1 MIVPIHGLK
10 YHSFE
15 PVKIDDSV
23 ILVQEKDNI
32 FDDNAVAVF
41 NLKNQKVGYV
51 SAKSSQNVKV
61 RSKMEQEQ
69 ILGKVWCISHNQILI
84 ELDFSNNPPPNN

>member
-10 YHSFE
+10 YHSFK

-23 ILVQEKDNI
+23 ILVKEKDNI

-51 SAKSSQNVKV
+51 SAKSSRNVKV

-69 ILGKVWCISHNQILI
+69 ILGKVWCISQNQILI
-84 ELDFSNNPPPNN
+84 ELDFSNNTPPNK

>member
-15 PVKIDDSV
+15 PVNIDDSL
-23 ILVQEKDNI
+23 ILVKEKDNI

-51 SAKSSQNVKV
+51 SAKSSRNIKV
-61 RSKMEQEQ
+61 RSKMQQEQ
-69 ILGKVWCISHNQILI
+69 ILGKVWSISRSQILI
-84 ELDFSNNPPPNN
+84 ELDFSNNTPPNN